1 MARPELD
8 GSVTGVA
15 QVTLE
20 WSGRRRRQEGA
31 VLPARGGRGRGA
43 HLAGGPVLL
52 EEVGP
57 AELKHGHNDPAWQ
70 YSSFGKKENG
80 ERSISTRG
88 SKFFAILALLFD
100 MDEYRSTTLALTC
113 LLDSEQQASSVD
125 DDDNQGI
132 HRHDDAPHM
141 VQLGYNLLYR
151 VTATVVVCA
160 INLLSCESVSYL

>member
-43 HLAGGPVLL
+43 DLAGGPLLL
-52 EEVGP
+52 EEAGP

-88 SKFFAILALLFD
+88 AKFFAILALLI
-100 MDEYRSTTLALTC
+100 RSSRHPPLTMTTTR
-113 LLDSEQQASSVD
+113 AST
-125 DDDNQGI
+125 GTTT
-132 HRHDDAPHM
+132 PHTWS
-141 VQLGYNLLYR
+141 NSATTSS
-151 VTATVVVCA
+151 TA
-160 INLLSCESVSYL
+160 

>member
-43 HLAGGPVLL
+43 DLAGGPVLL
-52 EEVGP
+52 EEAGP

-88 SKFFAILALLFD
+88 AKFFAILALL
-100 MDEYRSTTLALTC
+100 
-113 LLDSEQQASSVD
+113 QASSVD

-141 VQLGYNLLYR
+141 VQLSYNLLYR

-160 INLLSCESVSYL
+160 IDYNLLSCESVSYL